1 VETFD
6 PEDPA
11 AGFQAGPSM
20 QHVRGYHSAALLLAD
35 GSVLVGGDPGGDFTP
50 HERYL
55 PPYFFAARPTITG
68 SPANIAYGAGFT
80 VDTPEAVDIAEVV
93 LMRPGAVTHAFNMS
107 QRQVGCVIVSAAGNS
122 VQATAPPD
130 GNVAPP
136 GYYLLFVV
144 NGDRVPSEGVWLRL
158 G

>member
-1 VETFD
+1 
-6 PEDPA
+6 
-11 AGFQAGPSM
+11 
-20 QHVRGYHSAALLLAD
+20 
-35 GSVLVGGDPGGDFTP
+35 VLVGGDPRDAGDNPTP

-68 SPANIAYGAGFT
+68 APANIGYGANFN
-80 VDTPEAVDIAEVV
+80 VNTPEAAAVSEVM
-93 LMRPGAVTHAFNMS
+93 LMRPGAVTHAFNMA
-107 QRQVGCVIVSAAGNS
+107 QRYVGCAIVGAGGNS

-144 NGDRVPSEGVWLRL
+144 DGERVPSEGVWVKL